1 MAQIEVREQRLT
13 DHLDG
18 SVKKS
23 VTEAVAELI
32 VQLHGRM
39 THLRSSLQNQLKMF
53 EKKWEN
59 KMFSWS
65 RGQLRALLPQL
76 STGFG

>member
-1 MAQIEVREQRLT
+1 MMKGAAQKAVREVMAQIEVREQRLT

-39 THLRSSLQNQLKMF
+39 THLRSSLQNQLEMF
-53 EKKWEN
+53 DKKLEN
-59 KMFSWS
+59 
-65 RGQLRALLPQL
+65 
-76 STGFG
+76 